1 MDARSVLS
9 RIPLLR
15 ILLPFALGI
24 MVQRLWHTWWAP
36 VIVIAEAIVL
46 YCWLSLRSRT
56 PNRRLQLRPY
66 FIIPLALIAL
76 SLGWLAAVIHC
87 PPHLTASQRADRI
100 LTGHVTS
107 VDYTDFSMRM
117 VVQVLDTDLPKCRV
131 LVSTRGCDYTMRAG
145 DLITWRSD
153 LVEVGTMGNPGEMDY
168 ARYLLDSKGVR
179 YQQHLPAS
187 QIRKTGHLPTL
198 ATRLANVRRNIQ
210 LMVLNSR
217 LSNGAQQFVV
227 ALLLGDSGLVDKATR
242 QEFSTAGVAH
252 VLALSGLH
260 VGFIA
265 LIIWWLL
272 FPLDYMRMKK
282 ARLAITLAAII
293 GFALFTGLTPS
304 VVRATVMIGFVF
316 AALIFYRRS
325 DPLNALAMAALVIL
339 LFSPSALYSVGFQ
352 LSFLTVAAILLFAS
366 LPKRLESRHRWVNR
380 LTSTALT
387 SLVAMGATIALTAH
401 YFHTVSFLTV
411 LCNLLI
417 LPVLPVFMVLGA
429 LFLLVTAA
437 GMHWQ
442 LLDCLLD
449 TLYRYIHWV
458 ASAVTAIPF
467 SHASGVYVSTFGVI
481 GYFIIVSLLVLW
493 LYRRNYRYLL
503 VSLFAIVVLLAHSL
517 WIDAHIPRQGLV
529 VFNSFTSTPVLYYS
543 QGKGYVWT
551 PDEEYTDSA
560 SFARYHA
567 GFLACYNIHEL
578 EFIPNDTIVR
588 LDGALFKPP
597 YAHLMGHR
605 FVAVGS
611 GRWKHVHV
619 NRQIAVDGIIVT
631 KRYHG
636 SAAKL
641 QELYRCD
648 SLIISG
654 AMYNTAL
661 SPLLH
666 ECDSLSIAT
675 HPLAMQGA
683 YSLPKNRIP
692 PK

>member
-1 MDARSVLS
+1 MGARSVLS
-9 RIPLLR
+9 RIPVLR
-15 ILLPFALGI
+15 VLMPFALGI
-24 MVQRLWHTWWAP
+24 MVQHLWHNWWAP
-36 VIVIAEAIVL
+36 VMVIVVAIAL
-46 YCWLSLRSRT
+46 YCILNLGSRT
-56 PNRRLQLRPY
+56 PGRRLHLRHYYIGP
-66 FIIPLALIAL
+66 FAMIAL

-87 PPHLTASQRADRI
+87 PSHLTAGQR
-100 LTGHVTS
+100 TGRLLSGRVIGL
-107 VDYTDFSMRM
+107 DYTDFSMRLT
-117 VVQVLDTDLPKCRV
+117 VQVMDSDLPQCRV
-131 LVSTRGCDYTMRAG
+131 LVSTRGCDYTMRVG
-145 DLITWRSD
+145 DLITWQSD
-153 LVEVGTMGNPGEMDY
+153 LAEVGTMGNPGEMDY
-168 ARYLLDSKGVR
+168 ARYLLDSKNIR
-179 YQQHLPAS
+179 YQQHLPVG
-187 QIRKTGHLPTL
+187 QIRKTGHSPTL
-198 ATRLANVRRNIQ
+198 VTRLANVRRDLQ
-210 LMVLNSR
+210 RMVLNSR
-217 LSNGAQQFVV
+217 LSTGAQRFVV
-227 ALLLGDSGLVDKATR
+227 ALLLGDSGLIDKATR
-242 QEFSTAGVAH
+242 QEFSAAGVAH

-282 ARLAITLAAII
+282 ARLVITLVAIA
-293 GFALFTGLTPS
+293 GFALFTGLSPS

-316 AALIFYRRS
+316 ASLIFYRRS
-325 DPLNALAMAALVIL
+325 VSLNALAMAALVIL

-352 LSFLTVAAILLFAS
+352 LSFLTVAAVLLFAG
-366 LPKRLESRHRWVNR
+366 LPKQLESRHKWVNR

-401 YFHTVSFLTV
+401 YFHTVSFLSV
-411 LCNLLI
+411 LSNLLI

-437 GMHWQ
+437 GLHWQ
-442 LLDCLLD
+442 LLDWLLD
-449 TLYRYIHWV
+449 TIYRYIHW
-458 ASAVTAIPF
+458 ATGAVNAIPF
-467 SHASGVYVSTFGVI
+467 SNANGVYVSAFGVI
-481 GYFIIVSLLVLW
+481 GYFVIVALLVLW

-503 VSLFAIVVLLAHSL
+503 AAFFALAVLLAHSL
-517 WIDAHIPRQGLV
+517 WLDARTPRRGLV
-529 VFNSFTSTPVLYYS
+529 VFNSFTSTPVLYYT

-551 PDEEYTDSA
+551 PDDEDTDSA

-567 GFLACYNIHEL
+567 GFLARYNIHEL
-578 EFIPNDTIVR
+578 DFITNDTTVR

-597 YAHLMGHR
+597 FAHLMGHR

-611 GRWKHVHV
+611 GRWKHASTTS
-619 NRQIAVDGIIVT
+619 RIGVDHIIVT

-654 AMYNTAL
+654 AMYSTTL
-661 SPLLH
+661 TPLLH

-683 YSLPKNRIP
+683 YLLPKN
-692 PK
+692 